1 MAEIRLGIGDLA
13 QECGRVVRENGGLL
27 AGLLVGISTA
37 YTVADR
43 VSAVLANPVSIA
55 VSVFVQYIFVEVA
68 LGVTGERRRF
78 GSLFGANLIS
88 GLCILFGAILLV
100 VPGLFLAARW
110 ALAPA
115 FVVANGERAS
125 SALSASWQATR
136 GCWVPIA
143 FGYLIVGILI
153 IVPIIS
159 AVVMGS
165 DDMAKVVWWQ
175 NALLNIA
182 ITGGTL
188 AGWVLA
194 VASYRAV
201 GEAHHGLET
210 VFA

>member
-13 QECGRVVRENGGLL
+13 LECGQVVRENAKLL
-27 AGLLVGISTA
+27 AGLLVGISLA

-43 VSAVLANPVSIA
+43 VSAVLANPVSVA
-55 VSVFVQYIFVEVA
+55 VSVVVQYIFLEVA
-68 LGVTGERRRF
+68 LGVSGERRRF

-88 GLCILFGAILLV
+88 GLCVVLATMLLV
-100 VPGLFLAARW
+100 LPGLFLAARW

-125 SALSASWQATR
+125 PALSSSWEATR
-136 GCWVPIA
+136 GCWMPIA
-143 FGYLIVGILI
+143 FGYLIVGIFI

-175 NALLNIA
+175 NAMLNIA

-201 GEAHHGLET
+201 GEARHGLET